1 MSRTSR
7 GGAPVLT
14 IVERV
19 EGRGLTPQTVA
30 DRHNLG
36 ISEVYAALL
45 YYHDNPHEFE
55 EPPREREEVMAEIED
70 DLTYPERVTPPREE

>member
-1 MSRTSR
+1 
-7 GGAPVLT
+7 
-14 IVERV
+14 
-19 EGRGLTPQTVA
+19 
-30 DRHNLG
+30 
-36 ISEVYAALL
+36 VYAALL